1 MGPRLEEI
9 VFYLGEHNNDE
20 NVREASEVAVKA
32 EKLIVHPM
40 YNIRS
45 ENLFLLREPNLSILL

>member
-32 EKLIVHPM
+32 GILIVHPM

-45 ENLFLLREPNLSILL
+45 ENLFLLREPNL